1 MSHSE
6 PETSLAVDQAAT
18 PSVPSEPSSHPVSPA
33 SRATSVPVRRQVTVA
48 DIERLI
54 AGAALVAA
62 VLFNLW
68 KLFPQVAIQAPP
80 LNDMVFHALVLGRT
94 LLALLTG
101 QNVTD
106 PWMAPVPALGYPL
119 FHYYQH
125 LPYLLLAALSAPA
138 ALVFRA
144 AVSPAALVNWTAY
157 LLLSLFPL
165 SIYWSMRRF
174 GFSRLQ
180 AGFGGLA
187 SCLIVSN
194 AGFGLEF
201 SSYVWRGY
209 GLYTQLWGMFLLPIA
224 LAQCY
229 VTLRDG
235 RGYFWSVLLV
245 AAVVMSHL
253 FSGYLLLGSIVLLAL
268 LAAGEPLAWE
278 KRERQP
284 RQRHARRSAGRLLP
298 VGRLLLLLL
307 LVALVISYF
316 VVPYVLDGTY
326 QYLSVW
332 TPHERMDSFGAGP
345 VLTALA
351 KGQLL
356 DYGRLPSLTL
366 LAAAGLAVCLWRWR
380 EARYRVPVAL
390 TLFWLLLYFGR
401 PTWGILFDLL
411 PMSRY
416 LELQRLIS
424 GFHLGSIFLIGIGL
438 AFLWSWG
445 LSRRDRRDLLV
456 PVILTA
462 LLLLPV
468 YGERAAYLG
477 QNAALMA
484 ESAAAYAAEE
494 RDLTALEAT
503 IAAAPPGRVYAGL
516 PAEWGGTYKVGAVPM
531 YSLLTRA
538 GLDVLGYLYL
548 PQSLNSDV
556 QYLFQDGRQEQYNLF
571 NIRYVLTP
579 NDWTVPSFYKT
590 LGDFGRHRLYE
601 IPTTGYFDLVGSDLA
616 FAGAKSEFYA
626 AASAWLNSSLVKA
639 KQHPAVYLGK
649 VPAGGPTVVPLSS
662 APQVFAQ
669 TPAAAEVTRGR
680 VISETVTS
688 GGYTADVEVAGQG
701 PAARDSLLML
711 KATYHPNWHATVDGV
726 EAPTVMLMPSYVGV
740 PVTPG
745 THHVRLEYRTQ
756 PWRNV
761 LIVIGLLTLAFI
773 AVGERRLARRRGEL
787 TSQQPGAAKPG

>member
-1 MSHSE
+1 VSVRFS
-6 PETSLAVDQAAT
+6 VT
-18 PSVPSEPSSHPVSPA
+18 PPDVE
-33 SRATSVPVRRQVTVA
+33 SR
-48 DIERLI
+48 I
-54 AGAALVAA
+54 AAA
-62 VLFNLW
+62 VLVVAVAFNLW
-68 KLFPQVAIQAPP
+68 RLYPEVAIKVPA

-94 LLALLTG
+94 MLALLTG

-125 LPYLLLAALSAPA
+125 LPYLLLAVLSAPA

-174 GFSRLQ
+174 GFSKLQ
-180 AGFGGLA
+180 AAFGGLA

-201 SSYVWRGY
+201 SSYVWRGT

-235 RGYFWSVLLV
+235 RGYFWAVLLV
-245 AAVVMSHL
+245 AATVLSHL
-253 FSGYLLLGSIVLLAL
+253 FSGYLLLGSIVLLVL

-278 KRERQP
+278 KRDRQP
-284 RQRHARRSAGRLLP
+284 RERYARRSA
-298 VGRLLLLLL
+298 GRLLLLLL

-316 VVPYVLDGTY
+316 AVPYVLDGTY

-351 KGQLL
+351 KGELL

-401 PTWGILFDLL
+401 PAWGILFDLL

-416 LELQRLIS
+416 LELQRFIS

-438 AFLWSWG
+438 ELPWRWAFA
-445 LSRRDRRDLLV
+445 RRDRRDRIV

-462 LLLLPV
+462 LLLFPV

-477 QNAALMA
+477 QNATWMA

-516 PAEWGGTYKVGAVPM
+516 PAQWGGTYKVGAVPM

-579 NDWTVPSFYKT
+579 TDWTVPSFYKT
-590 LGDFGRHRLYE
+590 LGDFGRHRLYA

-616 FAGAKSEFYA
+616 FAGDKSEFYA

-639 KQHPAVYLGK
+639 KQHPTLYLGK
-649 VPAGGPTVVPLSS
+649 GPAGGPTVAPLSS

-669 TPAAAEVTRGR
+669 AAMAAEVTRGR

-701 PAARDSLLML
+701 PARDSLLML

-740 PVTPG
+740 PVAPG

-773 AVGERRLARRRGEL
+773 AVGERRLARRRNDL